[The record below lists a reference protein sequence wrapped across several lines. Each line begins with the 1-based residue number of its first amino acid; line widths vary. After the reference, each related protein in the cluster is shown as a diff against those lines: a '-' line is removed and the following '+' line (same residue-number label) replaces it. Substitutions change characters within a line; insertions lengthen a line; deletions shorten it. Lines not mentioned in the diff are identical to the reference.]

1 MRRFICYARS
11 ISKSIY
17 AVHAVQL
24 CRSTFIAHYLY
35 FVFSVEGAC
44 YCLALHRSY
53 NWPCCPL
60 WWVAHTLSDP
70 YHISTRFWNAIIMH
84 ASLRSEIDYV
94 KWKEFGHMLQKD
106 WLTMRKKNIPIFNKI
121 LKNTGLIVFYKA
133 MPLQQRLHSLG
144 HWSLIVTAL
153 TRSWSVV
160 QILGGVQTLA
170 ILNTSTSTSIL
181 VLLLILLKLLLLLLL
196 LILPDLKVLL
206 LLLFALPLYLLG
218 EGEQRLL

>member
-1 MRRFICYARS
+1 MSCTHFIRPISYFNTILKCNYNARFTKIRNRLRQMKRIWPYAPKRLT
-11 ISKSIY
+11 
-17 AVHAVQL
+17 H
-24 CRSTFIAHYLY
+24 
-35 FVFSVEGAC
+35 
-44 YCLALHRSY
+44 
-53 NWPCCPL
+53 
-60 WWVAHTLSDP
+60 
-70 YHISTRFWNAIIMH
+70 NA
-84 ASLRSEIDYV
+84 
-94 KWKEFGHMLQKD
+94 Q
-106 WLTMRKKNIPIFNKI
+106 KNISIFNKI
-121 LKNTGLIVFYKA
+121 LKSTGLIVFYKA

-196 LILPDLKVLL
+196 LILPGLKVLL